1 MTLAQIGLLLDIIGA
16 IIIFFYGLPQK
27 PQEQDGYVESGDLTE
42 NQKKINFKIKT
53 LAYFGIGFI
62 VIGFIFQFIYSIF
75 PNPSQ

>member
-27 PQEQDGYVESGDLTE
+27 PQEQDGYAESGDLTE

-62 VIGFIFQFIYSIF
+62 VIGFIF
-75 PNPSQ
+75 